1 MNNVFSVT
9 MWTWIVLV
17 TVVLLLALYRLMIIR
32 GDYYTVLHVRSSE
45 LSLIPEQIMHD
56 RRLRSVDLWGQ
67 LLTVVAL
74 IIGLAL
80 AAVYLYKAMG

>member
-45 LSLIPEQIMHD
+45 LSLIPEQIIHD
-56 RRLRSVDLWGQ
+56 HRLRTVDLWGQ
-67 LLTVVAL
+67 LLTVVSL

-80 AAVYLYKAMG
+80 GAVYLYKAMG

>member
-1 MNNVFSVT
+1 MNNVFSFT

-45 LSLIPEQIMHD
+45 LSLIPDQIMHD
-56 RRLRSVDLWGQ
+56 RRLRSVDLSGQ
-67 LLTVVAL
+67 LLTVVSL

>member
-67 LLTVVAL
+67 LLTVVSL

>member
-1 MNNVFSVT
+1 MNGVFSVT

-17 TVVLLLALYRLMIIR
+17 TVVLLLALFRLMIIR
-32 GDYYTVLHVRSSE
+32 GDYYTVLHVRRCE
-45 LSLIPEQIMHD
+45 LPLIPEQIMHD
-56 RRLRSVDLWGQ
+56 RRLRSVDVWGQ

>member
-1 MNNVFSVT
+1 MKDVFSVT
-9 MWTWIVLV
+9 IVTWIVLV
-17 TVVLLLALYRLMIIR
+17 TVVLLLALYRLMILR
-32 GDYYTVLHVRSSE
+32 SDCYTVLHVRSSE

-56 RRLRSVDLWGQ
+56 RRLRTVDLWGQ
-67 LLTVVAL
+67 LLTVVSL

>member
-1 MNNVFSVT
+1 MNSVFSVT
-9 MWTWIVLV
+9 IWTWIVLV

-32 GDYYTVLHVRSSE
+32 SDYYTVLHVRSSE
-45 LSLIPEQIMHD
+45 LSLIPEQIKHD
-56 RRLRSVDLWGQ
+56 RRLRGVDLWGQ
-67 LLTVVAL
+67 LLTVVSL

>member
-9 MWTWIVLV
+9 IWTWIVLV

-67 LLTVVAL
+67 LLTVVSL

-80 AAVYLYKAMG
+80 AAVYLYKAMS

>member
-9 MWTWIVLV
+9 IWTWIVLV
-17 TVVLLLALYRLMIIR
+17 TVVLLLALYRLMVIR
-32 GDYYTVLHVRSSE
+32 SDYYTVLHVRRSE

-67 LLTVVAL
+67 LLTVVSL
-74 IIGLAL
+74 IIGIAL
-80 AAVYLYKAMG
+80 VAVYLYKAMS